1 MKNNTRKHR
10 GGIGINIFGK
20 TDYGKSDYGKPR
32 IFKEP
37 RTTELPFMYF
47 YNISDSKKEEKSI
60 REEEQKSSKEE
71 EQKSTR
77 EEEQKYPIT
86 SDKYDIIRTNILMSK
101 DTTDEKRQKYINL
114 KNDIEKDINISDE
127 RRKYLIQDIDAFI
140 LRYTNFEDFKY

>member
-37 RTTELPFMYF
+37 RMTELPFMYF
-47 YNISDSKKEEKSI
+47 YNISDSKKEEKSSK
-60 REEEQKSSKEE
+60 EEEQKSSKEE

-77 EEEQKYPIT
+77 EEEKYPIT

-101 DTTDEKRQKYINL
+101 DTNDEKRQKYINL

-140 LRYTNFEDFKY
+140 LRYTNFEDLKY